1 MMGYRAATTGFA
13 LLSMVIL
20 TGCASGGGLDMDAVG
35 NGFRTVGST
44 LESGVNKIRGS
55 GSGGGG
61 TQKRIL
67 SSNRAAEIAAQ
78 FPTDQVP
85 HTLMKKPVADGR
97 LTSGFGY
104 RLSPTGIRLPKKHKG
119 IDYAADAGTP
129 IYAAGDGEIVKL
141 YVSKSYGN
149 YIRIKHDNGFET
161 AYAHMQAFVE
171 GLAEGSI
178 VSRGQQIGAVGNTG
192 RSTAAHL
199 HFELMYNGN
208 FIDPLLGG
216 AESAVALA
224 N

>member
-1 MMGYRAATTGFA
+1 MTGKRAATTPGV
-13 LLSMVIL
+13 LLTAAIL
-20 TGCASGGGLDMDAVG
+20 AGCASGGGIDMQAVG
-35 NGFRTVGST
+35 DGFRSVGST
-44 LESGVNKIRGS
+44 LESGVTKLRSG
-55 GSGGGG
+55 GSGGNGK
-61 TQKRIL
+61 QNRIL

-85 HTLMKKPVADGR
+85 HTLMKKPVAEGR

-104 RLSPTGIRLPKKHKG
+104 RLSPTGIRLPRKHKG
-119 IDYAADAGTP
+119 VDYAANTGTP
-129 IYAAGDGEIVKL
+129 VYAAGDGEIVKL

-161 AYAHMQAFVE
+161 AYAHMQAFAE
-171 GLAEGSI
+171 GLDEGST

-199 HFELMYNGN
+199 HFELKYNGN
-208 FIDPLLGG
+208 FIDPLLG
-216 AESAVALA
+216 AADSTVALA